1 MDYPP
6 KALCTGFD
14 VEGIATVDASSYDVF
29 LQHMG
34 GDLGPK

>member
-1 MDYPP
+1 MNYPP

-14 VEGIATVDASSYDVF
+14 VKGIATIDTSSYGVF

>member
-14 VEGIATVDASSYDVF
+14 VKGIATIDANSYGVF